1 MSLHSREASCSRQSP
16 STLER
21 KEKDKGRAI
30 RRLHRGHSSQR
41 KPQCSKG
48 WRQPSCSPEVR
59 EARAHQDDQAFQLRP
74 ERKRK
79 GHHAHA
85 PRVGKVWE
93 AWVFLG
99 LLRVRLRDPKFYLS
113 LNVL

>member
-48 WRQPSCSPEVR
+48 WRQPHHPAHLRSGRPALTRTTRLSSFALREKEKAIMPMPPELEKYGR
-59 EARAHQDDQAFQLRP
+59 
-74 ERKRK
+74 
-79 GHHAHA
+79 
-85 PRVGKVWE
+85 
-93 AWVFLG
+93 LG
-99 LLRVRLRDPKFYLS
+99 SSWDC
-113 LNVL
+113 